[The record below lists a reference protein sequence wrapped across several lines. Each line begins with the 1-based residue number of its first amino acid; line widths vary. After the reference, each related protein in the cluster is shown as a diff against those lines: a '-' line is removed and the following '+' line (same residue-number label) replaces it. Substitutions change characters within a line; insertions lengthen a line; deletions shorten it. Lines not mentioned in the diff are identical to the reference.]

1 MKNKLSL
8 LFGMALIAAL
18 VSGCALAKP
27 EGAPQDRFAGFY
39 LVATQGYDT
48 HFYDNPNLTE
58 AGEQNI
64 DLGKYG
70 VHGVPRQV
78 LYAGEDGSFP
88 GLEGFPLY
96 ALELE
101 DDEGAVTKIF
111 STMSEG
117 DNQVN
122 VSNGKTE
129 KVLSGKVYIGP
140 PERAKADW
148 NLNDS
153 GIIWH
158 AFRVYQDSQ
167 GRAYLDGTGNSFNG
181 CATMHESY
189 TQSVTVDGKEQ
200 SETVQVAVTVEET
213 HRLTEAILLQYREDG
228 TLLARESL
236 DLTQS
241 PIDAQWLPEASWA
254 VVEEQAP
261 DQALRSAYSRPK
273 AGEDP
278 VIHTL
283 ILLDEGGVGR
293 PTELRLEEASK

>member
-8 LFGMALIAAL
+8 LLVTALIAAF

-39 LVATQGYDT
+39 LVASQGYDA
-48 HFYDNPNLTE
+48 HFYDNPNLTT
-58 AGEQNI
+58 AGERNL

-96 ALELE
+96 VLEVE
-101 DDEGAVTKIF
+101 EEYGAVTKIV

-122 VSNGKTE
+122 VSDGKTE
-129 KVLSGKVYIGP
+129 HVLSGTVYMGP
-140 PERAKADW
+140 PEGAGADW
-148 NLNDS
+148 SIYDS
-153 GIIWH
+153 GMIWH
-158 AFRVYQDSQ
+158 ALRVYQDDQ
-167 GRAYLDGTGNSFNG
+167 GRAYLDGSGNSFNG
-181 CATMHESY
+181 GGTLSESY
-189 TQSVTVDGKEQ
+189 TQTVTVDGTEQ
-200 SETVQVAVTVEET
+200 SETIRVSVTVEDAP
-213 HRLTEAILLQYREDG
+213 RLTEAVLLQYREDG
-228 TLLARESL
+228 SLLERQSL

-241 PIDAQWLPEASWA
+241 PIEARWLPEASWA
-254 VVEEQAP
+254 VAEERSP
-261 DQALRSAYSRPK
+261 DQARRTVYSRPK

-283 ILLDEGGVGR
+283 ILLDEGGIGR
-293 PTELRLEEASK
+293 PTELRLK